1 MNKTKERFINFRPL
15 FIIALMLCLSVV
27 FMVELYSNLLFLI
40 PAILI
45 FLIVLLFCVLKKKF
59 VFMAIVLFIYL
70 LGFGVTALTIETF
83 SNKYEKVDCVVY
95 GRVCDI
101 SFSGYEGRYY
111 LQLSNVE
118 LDFDGSKEK
127 LEGKTNVTIYGVTEN
142 TIAIGDFISG
152 QTKLSNIEI
161 LEDEE
166 INNDYYSDN
175 IRYSCSL
182 SYDKTMLIRNGP
194 NLIEKLKINSKNNLA
209 NYMGEDIGG
218 ISYAVLF
225 GDKSLIEYQT
235 KLSFRESGVAHILA
249 VSGLHIG
256 FLFALLYFF
265 LNKLPLNRW
274 VKFLILAV
282 ALFMYCFICQFS
294 PSVVRASIMCLCLL
308 FTKLLGKQYD
318 SLSSLSLA
326 FVIIILF
333 RPLYVFDVGF
343 QMSFG
348 AVLGAILVL
357 KVIDRFNFKN
367 KFIKGIVS
375 TISVSVATQLGIIPI
390 IAKSFGYLA
399 TYSIFANILTIPVFA
414 IFYPLLCIFN
424 LFVLISNIFS
434 FLLVVPFALMKTIVS
449 ITDFVS
455 GLPFSYIGIFGMGTV
470 GTLLYYLGMFVLG
483 GFVNIKDIFKI
494 LSVTLLFSMAIMF
507 VAINNIPYKF
517 TTNNFCLNN
526 GNYYASINTEDNVFC
541 LIDIDTT
548 KSGIAKI
555 KRNLQKRKISK
566 INVLLFAN
574 NTEFVS
580 ADIATFAKEYNAT
593 IYLPQNHGSVAN
605 LLLENC
611 DIVEYDDSKMF
622 YTKFGSMQTFT
633 YSNGKLIELNINDK
647 NILYVCG
654 EFCDKDILDIKQQI
668 RYPFYVVC
676 YDEKHTTMQ
685 IEEVFYSN
693 YYLYYGEE
701 YDIVI

>member
-1 MNKTKERFINFRPL
+1 METKERIVNFRPL
-15 FIIALMLCLSVV
+15 LIIALMLCLSVV

-182 SYDKTMLIRNGP
+182 SYDKTMLIKNGP

-367 KFIKGIVS
+367 KFMKGIVS
-375 TISVSVATQLGIIPI
+375 TISVSVATQLGIMPI

-414 IFYPLLCIFN
+414 IFYPLLCVFN

-548 KSGIAKI
+548 KSGIAKL

-593 IYLPQNHGSVAN
+593 IYLPQNHSSVAN

-622 YTKFGSMQTFT
+622 YTEFGSMQTFT

-647 NILYVCG
+647 NILYVC
-654 EFCDKDILDIKQQI
+654 
-668 RYPFYVVC
+668 
-676 YDEKHTTMQ
+676 
-685 IEEVFYSN
+685 
-693 YYLYYGEE
+693 
-701 YDIVI
+701 

>member
-1 MNKTKERFINFRPL
+1 METKERIVNFRPL
-15 FIIALMLCLSVV
+15 LIIALMLCLSVV
-27 FMVELYSNLLFLI
+27 FMVELYSNFLFLI

-95 GRVCDI
+95 GRVRDI

-182 SYDKTMLIRNGP
+182 SYDKTMLIKNGP

-414 IFYPLLCIFN
+414 IFYPLLCVFN

-622 YTKFGSMQTFT
+622 YTEFGSMQTFT

-668 RYPFYVVC
+668 RYPFYVIC

>member
-1 MNKTKERFINFRPL
+1 METKERIVNFRPL
-15 FIIALMLCLSVV
+15 LIIALMLCLSVV

-282 ALFMYCFICQFS
+282 ALFMYSFICQFS

-357 KVIDRFNFKN
+357 KLIDRFNFKN

-414 IFYPLLCIFN
+414 IFYPLLCVFN

-455 GLPFSYIGIFGMGTV
+455 GLPFSYIGIWGMGTV

-483 GFVNIKDIFKI
+483 GFVNVKDIFKI
-494 LSVTLLFSMAIMF
+494 LSVMLLFSMAIMF

>member
-1 MNKTKERFINFRPL
+1 METKERIVNFRPL
-15 FIIALMLCLSVV
+15 LIIALMLCLSVV

-95 GRVCDI
+95 GRVRDI

-111 LQLSNVE
+111 LKLSNVE

-182 SYDKTMLIRNGP
+182 SYDKTMLIKNGP

-414 IFYPLLCIFN
+414 IFYPLLCVFN

-622 YTKFGSMQTFT
+622 YTEFGSMQTFT

-668 RYPFYVVC
+668 RYPFYVIC

>member
-1 MNKTKERFINFRPL
+1 METKERIVNFRPL
-15 FIIALMLCLSVV
+15 LIIALMLCLSVV

-95 GRVCDI
+95 GRVRDI

-414 IFYPLLCIFN
+414 IFYPLLCVFN

-622 YTKFGSMQTFT
+622 YTEFGSMQTFT

-668 RYPFYVVC
+668 RYPFYVIC